1 MGERYDAVII
11 GAGVIGAATAFELA
25 KRGRRTLNVDALPA
39 AGYGS
44 TSASAACIRLYY
56 STLQGVAL
64 AYEGY
69 LCWRDWAGH
78 LGLPADAELARFV
91 ETGSVAIKAEANRH
105 LRPVCA
111 LMERLGLPFEEWDA
125 ARLKREYP
133 YFDVESYAPPRR
145 PEDPEFGTS
154 AGPLPGAVFFPMA
167 GYVTDPQLAARN
179 LQQAAERHGARF
191 RFNSKV
197 VAIRR
202 AGGRA
207 AGVTLADG
215 TEIEAPVV
223 VNVAGPHSGAVN
235 RLAGVTDDM
244 AVGTRPLRQEVAYL
258 PPPPEA
264 DFARKGLLCSDS
276 DIGCYMRSDVGGK
289 LLIGGQEPECDPLE
303 WVDDPDDWN
312 ASLTDQWTAQVYRAA
327 LRIPTL
333 PIPGQATGI
342 TALYDVSDD
351 WIPIYDRSSLPGFY
365 MAVGTS
371 GNQFKNAPV
380 AGMLM
385 AELIEACEAGRD
397 HDADPLKVEGP
408 RTGLELDLGFYSRRR
423 QVNRDSSFTVLG

>member
-11 GAGVIGAATAFELA
+11 GAGVIGCATAFELA
-25 KRGRRTLNVDALPA
+25 KRGWRTLNVDALPA

-56 STLQGVAL
+56 STVQGVSL
-64 AYEGY
+64 AYESY
-69 LCWRDWAGH
+69 RCWQDWAGH
-78 LGLPADAELARFV
+78 LGVPLGAELARFV
-91 ETGSVAIKAEANRH
+91 ETGSVAIKAEGNRH

-111 LMERLGLPFEEWDA
+111 AMARLGLPFEEWDTE
-125 ARLKREYP
+125 RLQREYP
-133 YFDVESYAPPRR
+133 FLDVQSYAPPRR
-145 PEDPEFGTS
+145 PEDPAFGES
-154 AGPLPGAVFFPMA
+154 NGPLPGAVFFPMA

-179 LQQAAERHGARF
+179 LQQAAERQGGRF
-191 RFNSKV
+191 RFNAKV

-202 AGGRA
+202 ADGRA
-207 AGVTLADG
+207 AGITLADG
-215 TEIEAPVV
+215 TEIDAPVI
-223 VNVAGPHSGAVN
+223 VNVAGPHSGVVN
-235 RLAGVTDDM
+235 RMAGVTDDM
-244 AVGTRPLRQEVAYL
+244 AVGTRPLRQEVAYV

-264 DFARKGLLCSDS
+264 DFARKGLLCSDG

-312 ASLTDQWTAQVYRAA
+312 TGLTDQWTAQVYRAA

-333 PIPGQATGI
+333 PIPGQATGVA
-342 TALYDVSDD
+342 ALYDVSDD

-385 AELIEACEAGRD
+385 AELIAACEAGRD
-397 HDADPLKVEGP
+397 HDAEPLKIKGP

-423 QVNRDSSFTVLG
+423 QINRDSSFTVLG